1 MRAAIQSREWIAAL
15 FHAVDRIGLESFTEV
30 IRRGD
35 ACDAIDLV
43 RRALVAG

>member
-1 MRAAIQSREWIAAL
+1 M
-15 FHAVDRIGLESFTEV
+15 FHAVDRVGLESFADV

-43 RRALVAG
+43 RRALVGG